1 MIFIFHK
8 TIFLPDFWTNAADL
22 HRLVSSQLRGSQ
34 WSGKRNHKSHNMC
47 YFCSKETKNTQTQSG
62 FVSLLGK
69 WYRDSSTLLIR
80 MCIPKFQLGDL
91 FEFFYVPNILWK
103 IAHEFFTLTLPQG
116 GERRDKPLAVPLCP
130 PTPWSPPIV
139 PLPPWSPPVV
149 PLVPWRPDRICLRH
163 SDVYYS
169 DPLQLVHS
177 SFPPPLY
184 LIGL

>member
-1 MIFIFHK
+1 
-8 TIFLPDFWTNAADL
+8 
-22 HRLVSSQLRGSQ
+22 
-34 WSGKRNHKSHNMC
+34 
-47 YFCSKETKNTQTQSG
+47 
-62 FVSLLGK
+62 
-69 WYRDSSTLLIR
+69 

-149 PLVPWRPDRICLRH
+149 PSSLDGRTESACVTPMCIIPTHCNSCTAVPPSILLGFKVYLV
-163 SDVYYS
+163 Y
-169 DPLQLVHS
+169 VH
-177 SFPPPLY
+177 FLANKKRENYHTRQEFGQVKIMTKKRRRAWTFVIFAHLPNPKV
-184 LIGL
+184 